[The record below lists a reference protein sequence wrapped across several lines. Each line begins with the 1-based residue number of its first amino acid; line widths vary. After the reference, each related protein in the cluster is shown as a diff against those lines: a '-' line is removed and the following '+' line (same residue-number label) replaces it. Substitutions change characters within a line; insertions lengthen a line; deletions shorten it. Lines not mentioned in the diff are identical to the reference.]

1 MGERTQY
8 TPGTFSWTDLT
19 TTDQDAAK
27 KFYGELFGWEVT
39 DYPVPGNGVYSM
51 MSLGGKD
58 VAAIS
63 SQPQQQR
70 DAGVPPA
77 WNSYITVEN
86 ADAALAKAKSLG
98 ATVHAPAFDVM
109 ESGRMGVVQD
119 PQGAYFLVWQAKDH
133 IGASLVNAVGALSW
147 DELASPD
154 MEASARFYGELFG
167 WNVEPLEGGEI
178 PYMTIK
184 NGSGW
189 NNGGIRTNM
198 PPEPPHWL
206 VYFGTDDVDAALAKV
221 AAAGGTQILG
231 ATEIGMGKIAVAA
244 DPQGAVFALY
254 AGQFEP

>member
-27 KFYGELFGWEVT
+27 KFYGELFGWQAT
-39 DYPVPGNGVYSM
+39 DYPVPDDGVYSM

-77 WNSYITVEN
+77 WNSYISVES
-86 ADAALAKAKSLG
+86 ADATLEKAKSLG
-98 ATVHAPAFDVM
+98 ATIHAPAFDVM
-109 ESGRMGVVQD
+109 EAGRMGVVQD

-133 IGASLVNAVGALSW
+133 IGAGLVNAPGALSW
-147 DELASPD
+147 DELATPSMD
-154 MEASARFYGELFG
+154 ASARFYSELFG
-167 WNVEPLEGGEI
+167 WKIEPVEGSPM

-184 NGSGW
+184 NAADW
-189 NNGGIRTNM
+189 NNGGMRANM

-206 VYFGTDDVDAALAKV
+206 VYFGTEDVDASLAKV
-221 AAAGGTQILG
+221 ASGGGRQILG
-231 ATEIGMGKIAVAA
+231 ATEIGMGKIAAAA

-254 AGQFEP
+254 AGQYEP